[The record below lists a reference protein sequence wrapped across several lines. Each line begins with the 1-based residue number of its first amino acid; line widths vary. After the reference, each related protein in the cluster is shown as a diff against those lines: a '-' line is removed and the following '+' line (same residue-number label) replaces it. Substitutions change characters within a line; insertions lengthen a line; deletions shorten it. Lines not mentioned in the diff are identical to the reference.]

1 MEQFEE
7 GQVIPEVRVKE
18 INWFDGLPVV
28 TIRQALLGAD
38 CLNYHQMS
46 VGQYVKATVARVDT
60 INKFVVFKI
69 NEFIQGKLNIEHMG
83 DGPLK

>member
-28 TIRQALLGAD
+28 TIRQGLLGAE
-38 CLNYHQMS
+38 CLNYHQITI
-46 VGQYVKATVARVDT
+46 GQYVKAKVVKVDT
-60 INKFVVFKI
+60 VNKYVVFKI
-69 NEFIQGKLNIEHMG
+69 NEFL
-83 DGPLK
+83 